1 MVKAM
6 SEGKLS
12 SQLPLAAICFGYFVV
27 ILDTT
32 VVNVA
37 LPALSRNLHTSTTGL
52 QWIVDSYSLVFATLL
67 LSAGALSDRRGAK
80 SVFIYGIGLFTASSL
95 ACSLAQST
103 GTLIFTRCMQGIG
116 AALSVPASL
125 SLLQTNY
132 TDQAAR
138 SRAFGI
144 WGGVAGI
151 AAGAGPVVGGALVTN
166 FGWQSVFLLNVPIG
180 IVGIGLASRYL
191 PSTTHQTNGVD
202 MAGQAA
208 GIICLAGITTALIE
222 SGHLGWASP
231 IVIAGWVL
239 FLSGGGAFIAIENRA
254 RFPVLPL
261 WLFSSIQFSAV
272 TVIGLLLNLAF
283 YGELFVMSLYFQQ
296 LRGLTPV
303 QAGLALLPQMAM
315 AVIGSTLSGLVM
327 ARTGPRLP
335 MLVGLA
341 LGGLGL
347 LTLAATGP
355 NTDYRILILPLIAV
369 GFGMSF
375 TMPAATA
382 AVMQAAPP
390 ERGGVASGILNSARQ
405 VGGVIGVA
413 LLGTLLAGSRSDF
426 MRGFHLGIVIA
437 GCTFLLGAILVSVLV
452 PPIFQKS

>member
-1 MVKAM
+1 M
-6 SEGKLS
+6 
-12 SQLPLAAICFGYFVV
+12 
-27 ILDTT
+27 
-32 VVNVA
+32 A
-37 LPALSRNLHTSTTGL
+37 LPALSRNLNTTTTGL
-52 QWIVDSYSLVFATLL
+52 QWIVDSYSLVFAALL

-80 SVFIYGIGLFTASSL
+80 SVFIYGIGLFTVSSL
-95 ACSLAQST
+95 ACSLARST
-103 GTLIFTRCMQGIG
+103 GPLILARCTQGVG

-132 TDQAAR
+132 ADQATRA
-138 SRAFGI
+138 RAFGI

-180 IVGIGLASRYL
+180 ILGIGFANHFL
-191 PSTTHQTNGVD
+191 PSSSHQSKD
-202 MAGQAA
+202 LDIAGQVTS
-208 GIICLAGITTALIE
+208 IICLAGITTALIE
-222 SGHLGWASP
+222 SGPLGWASP
-231 IVIAGWVL
+231 VVIVGWAI
-239 FLSGGGAFIAIENRA
+239 FLSAGGAFLAIESRV
-254 RFPVLPL
+254 RLPILPL

-327 ARTGPRLP
+327 ARTGPKLP
-335 MLVGLA
+335 MLIGLT

-347 LTLAATGP
+347 LGLAAASP
-355 NTDYRILILPLIAV
+355 NTAYIILILPLIAI

-382 AVMQAAPP
+382 AVMQVAPIKH
-390 ERGGVASGILNSARQ
+390 GGVSSGILNTARQ
-405 VGGVIGVA
+405 VGSVIGVA
-413 LLGTLLAGSRSDF
+413 LLGSFLASSHSDF
-426 MRGFHLGIVIA
+426 MRGFHFGILIA
-437 GCTFLLGAILVSVLV
+437 GCAFLLGGALVSVLV
-452 PPIFQKS
+452 PPTIQKS